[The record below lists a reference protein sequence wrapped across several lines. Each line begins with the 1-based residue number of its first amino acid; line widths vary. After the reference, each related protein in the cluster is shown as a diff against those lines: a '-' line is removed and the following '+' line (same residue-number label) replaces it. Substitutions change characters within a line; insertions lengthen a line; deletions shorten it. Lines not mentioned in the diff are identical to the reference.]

1 MAKVCVLIV
10 EDNPDVQELLRTLLE
25 IKGFDVVSAEDGA
38 AALQLLTHVRPDLML
53 TDMRMPKMDG
63 AELIQCVR
71 RSKEFADL
79 PIIAMSAYGSGRMS
93 EAKAAGATATIR
105 KPTHFDRLVDTINKL
120 LAPPPPK
127 LS

>member
-38 AALQLLTHVRPDLML
+38 AAWQLLTHVRPDLML

-120 LAPPPPK
+120 LSPHPSKP
-127 LS
+127 S